1 MPKETRSVVAERNS
15 VRSLER
21 GLALLEAMNRH
32 KLASVV
38 ELARETR
45 LPRPTIYRLLETLQR
60 AGFVVRSGSNDRFCV
75 ARRVRTLSDGFTE
88 DEWISAIA
96 MPRMTAFTRE
106 FIWPL
111 ALFTFDEGRM
121 LVRETT
127 HAASSLS
134 IDYGMVGRRMPM
146 LRTAGGRAYLAFCP
160 NNERRAIL
168 ELLTHSEQSDDR
180 QAHEWQRLAKL
191 FNTIRTKG
199 YATQF
204 REINPKTAGLAVPI
218 RLPDRVLGCISLIWI
233 ASALTMEEAERR
245 FVAPL
250 TALASEIATQVG
262 GASAFNGSRVA
273 ATKAQAPGT
282 TRE

>member
-60 AGFVVRSGSNDRFCV
+60 AGFVARSGSNDRFCV

-134 IDYGMVGRRMPM
+134 I
-146 LRTAGGRAYLAFCP
+146 
-160 NNERRAIL
+160 
-168 ELLTHSEQSDDR
+168 
-180 QAHEWQRLAKL
+180 
-191 FNTIRTKG
+191 
-199 YATQF
+199 
-204 REINPKTAGLAVPI
+204 
-218 RLPDRVLGCISLIWI
+218 
-233 ASALTMEEAERR
+233 
-245 FVAPL
+245 
-250 TALASEIATQVG
+250 
-262 GASAFNGSRVA
+262 
-273 ATKAQAPGT
+273 
-282 TRE
+282 